1 MTKITVDIVRKLI
14 ADNPKVDQK
23 IDLDEP
29 GKAIVCT
36 AYGWMYYDGSG
47 TYGFNLDDCDYD
59 KPDTI
64 GHVKYILSTIEANP
78 DEQ

>member
-14 ADNPKVDQK
+14 ADNPKVDQE
-23 IDLDEP
+23 IDLYEP

-36 AYGWMYYDGSG
+36 AHGWMFYDGSG
-47 TYGFNLDDCDYD
+47 TYGFNLDFFSSRRRHTRC
-59 KPDTI
+59 
-64 GHVKYILSTIEANP
+64 HVKYILSTIEANP